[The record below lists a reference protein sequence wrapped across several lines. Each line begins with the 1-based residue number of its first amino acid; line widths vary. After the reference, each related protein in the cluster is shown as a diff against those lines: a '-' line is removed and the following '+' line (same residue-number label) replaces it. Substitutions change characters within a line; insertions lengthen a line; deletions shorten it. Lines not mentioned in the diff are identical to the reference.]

1 MIQADNLT
9 VYYGQRRVLGGI
21 SLSIQPGE
29 FVLVTG
35 PSGCG
40 KSTLLRALAGLIP
53 HASLARLEG
62 KVVVDGLDTQEH
74 SLPVLAGHVGL
85 VFQNPATQLFCLRVE
100 EEVAFGPRNLGLP
113 PDEVARR
120 VEWTLGAAGLEHL
133 RGRRVNTLS
142 DGEKQRLAIA
152 AVLAMAPRILIL
164 DEPTS
169 NLDMVGT
176 RQVLSTLER
185 LRRESSTV
193 IIAEHKT
200 GEVSRLA
207 DRVLILEEGQ
217 PVADGSPEEVF
228 ARRELLHRLGVR
240 HPTNQPR
247 SNWVAPLATAPTPSP
262 SPPSPNLPQ
271 PFDLAQGRLWG
282 GSRGGEPGS
291 PLAQGWERGGRGER
305 DRGRVEPLVELEDV
319 VAGYGKRQVLAG
331 LDLSIR
337 RGELVA
343 LVGDNG
349 TGKTTLARLLAGL
362 VKPRRGKVQVRG
374 QVGLLFQNPLEQL
387 FCETVEEEVAFG
399 PRNYGLLTPTLLE
412 DTLAVAD
419 LGSLR
424 HRRTHALSGG
434 EQQRT
439 ALASVLALRP
449 DLLIL
454 DEPTMGQDWGHLS
467 AFMEHVGRLNVGGM
481 AILLI
486 THDYELVHRYA
497 RRVLLLRNGR
507 IAAEGRPLP
516 SPSPKACPEQSR
528 RVGGGSG
535 WGLNGGNAK

>member
-1 MIQADNLT
+1 MIEVDDLT
-9 VYYGQRRVLGGI
+9 VCYGKRRVLGRL
-21 SLSIQPGE
+21 SLSIRPGE

-53 HASLARLEG
+53 HASLAHMKGR
-62 KVVVDGLDTQEH
+62 VVVDGLDTQEH

-120 VEWTLGAAGLEHL
+120 VEWAMAATGLEHL

-193 IIAEHKT
+193 VIAEHKT
-200 GEVSRLA
+200 GEVSQLA
-207 DRVLILEEGQ
+207 DRVLILEEGR
-217 PVADGSPEEVF
+217 PVADGSPAEVF
-228 ARRELLHRLGVR
+228 ARREMLHRLGVR
-240 HPTNQPR
+240 RPIAHPQ
-247 SNWVAPLATAPTPSP
+247 SDWADLILPS
-262 SPPSPNLPQ
+262 LP
-271 PFDLAQGRLWG
+271 
-282 GSRGGEPGS
+282 
-291 PLAQGWERGGRGER
+291 GRGW
-305 DRGRVEPLVELEDV
+305 GRVKPLVELEGV

-331 LDLSIR
+331 LDLSIQ

-349 TGKTTLARLLAGL
+349 AGKTTVARLLAGL
-362 VKPRRGKVQVRG
+362 VKPRQGKVQVRG
-374 QVGLLFQNPLEQL
+374 RVGLLFQNPLEQL

-399 PRNYGLLTPTLLE
+399 PRNYGFLTPALLE
-412 DTLAVAD
+412 DTLATAD
-419 LGSLR
+419 LISLR
-424 HRRTHALSGG
+424 HRRIHALSGG

-454 DEPTMGQDWGHLS
+454 DEPTMGQDWGHLT
-467 AFMEHVGRLNVGGM
+467 AFMDHVGRLNGRGM

-486 THDYELVHRYA
+486 THDYRLVHDYA
-497 RRVLLLRNGR
+497 QRVLLLRNGR
-507 IAAEGRPLP
+507 IAAEGSPRRAVKQSGLPRP
-516 SPSPKACPEQSR
+516 R
-528 RVGGGSG
+528 TGGVGAASAGSC
-535 WGLNGGNAK
+535 N

>member
-1 MIQADNLT
+1 
-9 VYYGQRRVLGGI
+9 
-21 SLSIQPGE
+21 
-29 FVLVTG
+29 VLVTG
-35 PSGCG
+35 PSGSG

-53 HASLARLEG
+53 HASLARMEG
-62 KVVVDGLDTQEH
+62 RVVVDGLDTQQH
-74 SLPVLAGHVGL
+74 RLPLLAGHVGL
-85 VFQNPATQLFCLRVE
+85 VFQNPSTQLFCLRVE
-100 EEVAFGPRNLGLP
+100 EEVAFGPRNLSLP
-113 PDEVARR
+113 PDEVRR
-120 VEWTLGAAGLEHL
+120 RGQWALAAVGLEHL

-152 AVLAMAPRILIL
+152 AVLAMTPRILIL

-169 NLDMVGT
+169 NLDGAGT

-200 GEVSRLA
+200 GEVGRLA

-217 PVADGSPEEVF
+217 PVADGSPQEVF

-240 HPTNQPR
+240 RPTNHPQ
-247 SNWVAPLATAPTPSP
+247 SDWADLILPS
-262 SPPSPNLPQ
+262 LP
-271 PFDLAQGRLWG
+271 GRD
-282 GSRGGEPGS
+282 
-291 PLAQGWERGGRGER
+291 Q
-305 DRGRVEPLVELEDV
+305 GRVEPLVEVEGV
-319 VAGYGKRQVLAG
+319 VAGYGKRQVLNG
-331 LDLSIR
+331 LNLSIQQ
-337 RGELVA
+337 GELVA

-349 TGKTTLARLLAGL
+349 AGKTTLARLLAGL
-362 VKPRRGKVQVRG
+362 MKPRQGKVWVRG

-399 PRNYGLLTPTLLE
+399 PRNYGFLTPTLLE
-412 DTLAVAD
+412 DTLATAD

-424 HRRTHALSGG
+424 HRRIHALSGG

-467 AFMEHVGRLNVGGM
+467 AFMEHVGRLNGNGM

-486 THDYELVHRYA
+486 THDYRLVHRYA
-497 RRVLLLRNGR
+497 QRVLLLRDGR
-507 IAAEGRPLP
+507 IAAEGSLRQ
-516 SPSPKACPEQSR
+516 PE
-528 RVGGGSG
+528 
-535 WGLNGGNAK
+535 NGGNVT

>member
-9 VYYGQRRVLGGI
+9 VYYGQRRVLGSKRSG
-21 SLSIQPGE
+21 LSFSVRPGE

-53 HASLARLEG
+53 HSSLARMEG
-62 KVVVDGLDTQEH
+62 RVAVDGLDTRQH
-74 SLPVLAGHVGL
+74 TLPVLAGHVGL

-120 VEWTLGAAGLEHL
+120 VEAALNAAGLEHL
-133 RGRRVNTLS
+133 QGRRVNTLS

-152 AVLAMAPRILIL
+152 AVLAMSPRILIL

-169 NLDMVGT
+169 NMDMVGT

-193 IIAEHKT
+193 VIAEHKT
-200 GEVSRLA
+200 GEVGRLA
-207 DRVLILEEGQ
+207 DRVLVLEEGQ
-217 PVADGSPEEVF
+217 PVADGPPDEVF
-228 ARRELLHRLGVR
+228 ARREMLHRLGVR
-240 HPTNQPR
+240 RPTNRPQGDWA
-247 SNWVAPLATAPTPSP
+247 NLIAPNDD
-262 SPPSPNLPQ
+262 PPL
-271 PFDLAQGRLWG
+271 G
-282 GSRGGEPGS
+282 
-291 PLAQGWERGGRGER
+291 
-305 DRGRVEPLVELEDV
+305 EPLVELEGV
-319 VAGYGKRQVLAG
+319 EAGYGKRRVLDG
-331 LDLSIR
+331 LDLSIQ

-349 TGKTTLARLLAGL
+349 AGKTTLARLLAGL
-362 VKPRRGKVQVRG
+362 VKPQRGKVQVRG

-399 PRNYGLLTPTLLE
+399 PRNYGLLTPVLLE
-412 DTLAVAD
+412 DTLALAD

-424 HRRTHALSGG
+424 HRSIHALSGG

-439 ALASVLALRP
+439 ALASVLALQP

-467 AFMEHVGRLNVGGM
+467 AFMDHVSRLNGKGM
-481 AILLI
+481 AVLLI

-497 RRVLLLRNGR
+497 QRVLLLRNGR
-507 IAAEGRPLP
+507 IAAEGRPFP
-516 SPSPKACPEQSR
+516 SPSPK
-528 RVGGGSG
+528 VGGGPG
-535 WGLNGGNAK
+535 WGLNGRNAK

>member
-1 MIQADNLT
+1 MIEVDDLT
-9 VYYGQRRVLGGI
+9 IYYGKRRVLGGL
-21 SLSIQPGE
+21 SLSIRPGE

-53 HASLARLEG
+53 HSSLARTEG
-62 KVVVDGLDTQEH
+62 RVVVDGLDTRDH
-74 SLPVLAGHVGL
+74 PLPLLASHVGL

-100 EEVAFGPRNLGLP
+100 EEVGFGPRNLGLP
-113 PDEVARR
+113 SDEVARR
-120 VEWTLGAAGLEHL
+120 VEWALAAGGLESL
-133 RGRRVNTLS
+133 RGRQVNTLS

-152 AVLAMAPRILIL
+152 AVLAMMPRILIL

-169 NLDMVGT
+169 NLDLAGT

-185 LRRESSTV
+185 LRRHSSGEVREPTV

-200 GEVSRLA
+200 GEVGRLA
-207 DRVLILEEGQ
+207 DRVLILEEGR

-240 HPTNQPR
+240 PPTNRPQ
-247 SNWVAPLATAPTPSP
+247 SDWADLIAANKVSILPS
-262 SPPSPNLPQ
+262 LP
-271 PFDLAQGRLWG
+271 G
-282 GSRGGEPGS
+282 RGGE
-291 PLAQGWERGGRGER
+291 
-305 DRGRVEPLVELEDV
+305 RVEPLAEVEGV
-319 VAGYGKRQVLAG
+319 VVGYGKRQVLDG
-331 LDLSIR
+331 LNLSIQC
-337 RGELVA
+337 GEWVA

-349 TGKTTLARLLAGL
+349 AGKTTLARLLAGL
-362 VKPRRGKVQVRG
+362 VKPRRGRVQVRG
-374 QVGLLFQNPLEQL
+374 RVGLLFQNPLEQL
-387 FCETVEEEVAFG
+387 FCDTVEEEVAFG

-412 DTLAVAD
+412 DTLATAD

-424 HRRTHALSGG
+424 HRRVHALSGG

-467 AFMEHVGRLNVGGM
+467 AFMDHVGRLNGRGM

-486 THDYELVHRYA
+486 THDYKLVHRYA
-497 RRVLLLRNGR
+497 HRVLLLQDGH
-507 IAAEGRPLP
+507 IAVEGSLRGAEKGD
-516 SPSPKACPEQSR
+516 SHEIFQGDEA
-528 RVGGGSG
+528 
-535 WGLNGGNAK
+535 

>member
-1 MIQADNLT
+1 MIQVDDLA
-9 VYYGQRRVLGGI
+9 VCYGKRRVLGEL
-21 SLSIQPGE
+21 SLSIQTGE

-35 PSGCG
+35 PSGSG

-53 HASLARLEG
+53 NTSPARMEG

-74 SLPVLAGHVGL
+74 PLPLLAGHVGM

-113 PDEVARR
+113 PDKVARR
-120 VEWTLGAAGLEHL
+120 VEAALNAAGLERL
-133 RGRRVNTLS
+133 RGRRLNTLS

-169 NLDMVGT
+169 NLDMVGA

-185 LRRESSTV
+185 LHRQSSTV
-193 IIAEHKT
+193 VIAEHKT
-200 GEVSRLA
+200 GEVGRLA

-217 PVADGSPEEVF
+217 PVADGSPKEVF
-228 ARRELLHRLGVR
+228 ARRELLHRLGMR
-240 HPTNQPR
+240 QPTNHPH
-247 SNWVAPLATAPTPSP
+247 SDWADVIHPS
-262 SPPSPNLPQ
+262 LP
-271 PFDLAQGRLWG
+271 
-282 GSRGGEPGS
+282 
-291 PLAQGWERGGRGER
+291 GRG
-305 DRGRVEPLVELEDV
+305 RGRVKPLAELEGV
-319 VAGYGKRQVLAG
+319 VAGYGKRQVLEG
-331 LDLSIR
+331 LDLCIH

-349 TGKTTLARLLAGL
+349 AGKTTLARLLAGL
-362 VKPRRGKVQVRG
+362 VKPRRGTVRVRG
-374 QVGLLFQNPLEQL
+374 RVGLLFQNPLEQL

-399 PRNYGLLTPTLLE
+399 PRNYGLLTPALLE
-412 DTLAVAD
+412 DTLAAAD

-424 HRRTHALSGG
+424 RRRTHALSGG

-454 DEPTMGQDWGHLS
+454 DEPTMGQDWGRLS
-467 AFMEHVGRLNVGGM
+467 AFMDHVAHLNGRGM

-486 THDYELVHRYA
+486 THDYKLVHRYA
-497 RRVLLLRNGR
+497 QRMLLLRNGR
-507 IAAEGRPLP
+507 IAVEGRPLP
-516 SPSPKACPEQSR
+516 SPSPNF
-528 RVGGGSG
+528 GGGSG
-535 WGLNGGNAK
+535 WGLNGGN